1 MTPRSPLLALGL
13 SGLGVLALGL
23 AIAAPASAQVEGLQA
38 TGLSC
43 STSPTGHI
51 VWTTGDH
58 VWEFDFVRPALTR
71 TAEAPNGAGVELQNV
86 TYDGRLVFRRAGVPV
101 LNVEYD
107 DNDNGCSCFRDWQY
121 EEAPFEAGT
130 PLGGAR
136 TCISVPDAG
145 SVASTCETG
154 GGGDVGSFRGVS
166 FENYGDELVITSALK
181 AGWYRYRMKWHLY
194 ADGRVWPEFSFT
206 AAESICT
213 QGAHRHHAYWR
224 FDFDLEGTPG
234 DDEILEVRDGFASPI
249 TSEAARTWGDA
260 GSTTHWRVRD
270 GATGFGYA
278 IEPSETD
285 RRLPADAYS
294 QADALALRYRE
305 NELGDGEGA
314 CAFDV
319 SPLANDESLVD
330 EDVVFWYRSSAL
342 HAAGNPFECD
352 IVGPTLRPFGLAPPL
367 PDGQAVEIEAARP
380 NPFTPRTTVRF
391 RVRTAQS
398 ARVTLHDALGRRLRT
413 LFDGDLAAGRYETV
427 QVEGAGLAPGTYI
440 VVLDG
445 ESVRASSRIVLA
457 R

>member
-1 MTPRSPLLALGL
+1 MTPRLPLLAL
-13 SGLGVLALGL
+13 VALGAL
-23 AIAAPASAQVEGLQA
+23 AIASPATAQIDGISA
-38 TGLSC
+38 TDLSC

-51 VWTTGDH
+51 VWRTGDH
-58 VWEFDFVRPALTR
+58 VWTFDFVRPALTR
-71 TAEAPNGAGVELQNV
+71 TAETPNGAGVELQNV

-107 DNDNGCSCFRDWQY
+107 DNDSGCSCFRDWQY

-130 PLGGAR
+130 PLTGAR
-136 TCISVPDAG
+136 SCISVPDAG
-145 SVASTCETG
+145 SVTSTCETG
-154 GGGDVGSFRGVS
+154 EGGDVGSFRGVS
-166 FENYGDELVITSALK
+166 FENYGDELVITSAMK

-194 ADGRVWPEFSFT
+194 ADGRIWPEFSFT

-213 QGAHRHHAYWR
+213 GAAHRHHAYWR
-224 FDFDLEGTPG
+224 FDFDLEGTPS
-234 DDEILEVRDGFASPI
+234 DDEILEVRNGTPVAL
-249 TSEAARTWGDA
+249 TSEAARTWGGA
-260 GSTTHWRVRD
+260 PAATSWRVRD
-270 GATGFGYA
+270 AATGFGYA

-285 RRLPADAYS
+285 RLLPVDAYS

-305 NELGDGEGA
+305 NELGDGDGA

-319 SPLANDESLVD
+319 APLVNDESLVG

-352 IVGPTLRPFGLAPPL
+352 IVGPMLRPFGLAPPL
-367 PDGQAVEIEAARP
+367 PEGAAAEIEAARP
-380 NPFTPRTTVRF
+380 NPFTPRTSVRF
-391 RVRTAQS
+391 RVRAAQP

-427 QVEGAGLAPGTYI
+427 TVDGAGLAPGTYV

-445 ESVRASSRIVLA
+445 ESARASSRIVLV

>member
-1 MTPRSPLLALGL
+1 MTPPRLRLPVGLLPLALL
-13 SGLGVLALGL
+13 VVGL
-23 AIAAPASAQVEGLQA
+23 ATSAPALAQIDGISA
-38 TGLSC
+38 TDLSC

-51 VWTTGDH
+51 VWRTGDH

-71 TAEAPNGAGVELQNV
+71 TAETPNGAGVELQNV

-136 TCISVPDAG
+136 SCISVPDAG

-154 GGGDVGSFRGVS
+154 EGGDIGSFRGVS

-194 ADGRVWPEFSFT
+194 ADGRIWPEFSFT

-234 DDEILEVRDGFASPI
+234 NDEITEVQYDTERPLLR
-249 TSEAARTWGDA
+249 EAARTWTA
-260 GSTTHWRVRD
+260 APEQTHWTVRD
-270 GATGFGYA
+270 ADTGFGYS

-285 RRLPADAYS
+285 RLLPVDAYS
-294 QADALALRYRE
+294 QTDALALRYRE

-314 CAFDV
+314 CAFDF

-352 IVGPTLRPFGLAPPL
+352 IVGPTLRPFGLAPQL
-367 PDGQAVEIEAARP
+367 PEGQAVEIEAARP

-391 RVRTAQS
+391 RVRTAQA
-398 ARVTLHDALGRRLRT
+398 ARVTLHDALGRRLQT
-413 LFDGDLAAGRYETV
+413 LFDGPLAAGRYETV
-427 QVEGAGLAPGTYI
+427 SIDGAGLPPGTYI

-445 ESVRASSRIVLA
+445 ESVRASSRVVLV